1 MLSFQDVMW
10 WISELSKRSS
20 RNQNEKQINCCWR
33 FCLLTDKFTDI
44 SNCTKLSIFV
54 QSIDSDAYDIK
65 EEFLGMTE
73 VVGNKEAEA
82 SFNTISKTLIKQG
95 IPPISDLMVW
105 AALIQWAGKR
115 QVYSNDSDMQLHI
128 QNIWTAEIIN

>member
-1 MLSFQDVMW
+1 M
-10 WISELSKRSS
+10 
-20 RNQNEKQINCCWR
+20 
-33 FCLLTDKFTDI
+33 TDKFTDI
-44 SNCTKLSIFV
+44 SNRTKLSIFV

-105 AALIQWAGKR
+105 AALIQ
-115 QVYSNDSDMQLHI
+115 
-128 QNIWTAEIIN
+128 